1 MTSSDL
7 LTILEHGISFD
18 AAAKFAYDLG
28 WALADDIINKRGKS
42 SSTVPGARKEC
53 GPEDC
58 SRSTTAMTTGTSS
71 TGSTTSTC

>member
-28 WALADDIINKRGKS
+28 WALADDIINKRGNHHRQCLELERS
-42 SSTVPGARKEC
+42 VDQRTALARLLL
-53 GPEDC
+53 
-58 SRSTTAMTTGTSS
+58 
-71 TGSTTSTC
+71 